1 MMNLGKLLV
10 RWALCGLGGGS
21 TKWMYWKS
29 DIETR

>member
-10 RWALCGLGGGS
+10 RWALCGLGGS
-21 TKWMYWKS
+21 TEWMYWKS